1 MGKKFHGVDFAPV
14 LPCLCRFRPFSIRSE
29 RSAVAF
35 SDCFAFGLRALLRGF
50 RFKALKRRFLGRL
63 LSSWINTQLFFFRA
77 FMGHL
82 IRRFDFGRVCRPSI
96 WAGGRPSL

>member
-1 MGKKFHGVDFAPV
+1 MDFAPV

-35 SDCFAFGLRALLRGF
+35 LACFAFGLRAFMHGL
-50 RFKALKRRFLGRL
+50 RFKPFICRFSGRS

-96 WAGGRPSL
+96 VAGVRPSL